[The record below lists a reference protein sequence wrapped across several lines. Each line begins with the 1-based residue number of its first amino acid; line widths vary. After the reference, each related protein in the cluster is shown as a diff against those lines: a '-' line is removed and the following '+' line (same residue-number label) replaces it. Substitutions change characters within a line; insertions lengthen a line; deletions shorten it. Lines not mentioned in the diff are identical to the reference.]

1 MSMIFKKI
9 FRYIIGFFKTMS
21 KKKYDTLAGSL
32 TFFFLL
38 TCVPILYITLFFYGK
53 IANAMNLELAIPDW
67 LKDYITFD
75 LNVGVSIFFIFAT
88 IYSTTKF
95 FVQIKKIGDIIYGVK
110 EQVNSIK
117 LKIASVA
124 ISIVFILVL
133 IVGLLLMSLANH
145 FSDYMPP
152 ILIQILTIM
161 LISGVFFLLIVV
173 IDKTATP
180 TLSMKKH
187 VYRGAFVTLGYTAI
201 ASILFSIYL
210 ALFANFNVLYGSL
223 STLLL
228 FLLWMYLISKG
239 IVIGIVINYYFDKK
253 IEQINKKLEEK

>member
-1 MSMIFKKI
+1 M
-9 FRYIIGFFKTMS
+9 G

-38 TCVPILYITLFFYGK
+38 TCVPILYITLFFYGQ
-53 IANAMNLELAIPDW
+53 IANALNLELSVPDW
-67 LKDYITFD
+67 LKEYITFD

-110 EQVNSIK
+110 EPVSSIK
-117 LKIASVA
+117 LKLASIG
-124 ISIVFILVL
+124 ISILFILVL

-145 FSDYMPP
+145 FSEYFPAW
-152 ILIQILTIM
+152 ITRILTIM
-161 LISGVFFLLIVV
+161 LISGVFFLLVIV

-201 ASILFSIYL
+201 ASIIFSIYL
-210 ALFANFNVLYGSL
+210 ALFANFNQLYGSL

-239 IVIGIVINYYFDKK
+239 IVVGIVVNYYYDKK
-253 IEQINKKLEEK
+253 IEKINKKLEEE

>member
-1 MSMIFKKI
+1 MIFKKI
-9 FRYIIGFFKTMS
+9 FLYIIGFFKTMN

-38 TCVPILYITLFFYGK
+38 TCVPILYITLFFYGQ
-53 IANAMNLELAIPDW
+53 IANAFHLELAIPEW
-67 LKDYITFD
+67 LKEYITFD

-88 IYSTTKF
+88 IFSTTKF

-110 EQVNSIK
+110 DPVNSIK

-124 ISIVFILVL
+124 IAILFILVL

-145 FSDYMPP
+145 FAEYFPVWLTRFLS
-152 ILIQILTIM
+152 ISLIA
-161 LISGVFFLLIVV
+161 GVFFLLIVV

-187 VYRGAFVTLGYTAI
+187 VYRGAFVTLGYTALS
-201 ASILFSIYL
+201 SIIFSLYL
-210 ALFANFNVLYGSL
+210 ALFANFNQLYGSL
-223 STLLL
+223 STLLV
-228 FLLWMYLISKG
+228 FLLWMYLVSKG
-239 IVIGIVINYYFDKK
+239 IVIGIVINYYYDKK
-253 IEQINKKLEEK
+253 IEQINKKLEEE

>member
-1 MSMIFKKI
+1 MIFKKI
-9 FRYIIGFFKTMS
+9 FHYILTFFKTMG

-38 TCVPILYITLFFYGK
+38 TCVPILYITLFFYGQ
-53 IANAMNLELAIPDW
+53 IANTFHLELEIPEW

-88 IYSTTKF
+88 IFSTTKF

-110 EQVNSIK
+110 EPVNSIK

-124 ISIVFILVL
+124 ISIVFILV
-133 IVGLLLMSLANH
+133 IIAGLLLMSLSH
-145 FSDYMPP
+145 FFDKYFPAWLTRVLS
-152 ILIQILTIM
+152 ISLIG
-161 LISGVFFLLIVV
+161 GVFFLLVIV

-187 VYRGAFVTLGYTAI
+187 VYRGALVTLGYTVLS
-201 ASILFSIYL
+201 SIIFSIYL
-210 ALFANFNVLYGSL
+210 ALFGNFGQLYGSL
-223 STLLL
+223 STLLV
-228 FLLWMYLISKG
+228 FLLWMYLVSKG
-239 IVIGIVINYYFDKK
+239 IVVGIVVNYYYDRKL
-253 IEQINKKLEEK
+253 EQINKKLEEE